1 MIIIF
6 YSFFVSQGREEAI
19 ILSQIEEDEK
29 MTEFKR
35 KEVVMN
41 EMEEKRKKQIEK
53 ETFLNDLV
61 SIFTIIIKL

>member
-61 SIFTIIIKL
+61 SIYTIIIKL

>member
-1 MIIIF
+1 
-6 YSFFVSQGREEAI
+6 
-19 ILSQIEEDEK
+19 

-61 SIFTIIIKL
+61 SIYTIIIKL